1 MPTFVGMT
9 LSRSAVQQVLTNNQ
23 RPKSQVGSYWVAYS
37 TAEPPVITAVFY
49 ATADIPGRV

>member
-23 RPKSQVGSYWVAYS
+23 RHKSHADWYHTS
-37 TAEPPVITAVFY
+37 PP
-49 ATADIPGRV
+49 